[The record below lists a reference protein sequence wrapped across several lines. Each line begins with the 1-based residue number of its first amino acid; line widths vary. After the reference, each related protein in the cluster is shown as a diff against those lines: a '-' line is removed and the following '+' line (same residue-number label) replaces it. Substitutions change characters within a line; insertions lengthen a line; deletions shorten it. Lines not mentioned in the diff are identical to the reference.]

1 MEGGK
6 EGREGAG
13 GVVGNGPGGMWGN
26 HRDALGLRG
35 CAVGMCRRRLRSWQ
49 ITISIIIIIII
60 AIIIMLNCNRTY
72 DNGPVASLAWLVL

>member
-35 CAVGMCRRRLRSWQ
+35 CAVGMCRRRLRSWLSDNH
-49 ITISIIIIIII
+49 INDNT
-60 AIIIMLNCNRTY
+60 CNYNYTY
-72 DNGPVASLAWLVL
+72 L

>member
-26 HRDALGLRG
+26 HRDGLGLRG

-49 ITISIIIIIII
+49 IINNNNNNNNSNYNY
-60 AIIIMLNCNRTY
+60 A
-72 DNGPVASLAWLVL
+72 